1 MSEKNKSIFNLT
13 KDELIE
19 KGVTIAQ
26 HYLIKRGYK
35 VEDTF
40 TFDDIKFIY
49 ASDCNTPVLI
59 KFTCNAEIGGDCMP
73 EFETDDNAI
82 QQAKNCLGGFLN
94 EHEDID
100 YCRFDLIAVKY
111 LDTDKASLRHLI
123 KLEEKFRF
131 NL

>member
-1 MSEKNKSIFNLT
+1 MSEKSKSIFNFT

-26 HYLIKRGYK
+26 HYLIECGYK

-40 TFDDIKFIY
+40 TYGSTKFIY
-49 ASDCNTPVLI
+49 ASDCNTPVII

-73 EFETDDNAI
+73 EFETNDNAI
-82 QQAKNCLGGFLN
+82 QQAKNYLDRFLN

-111 LDTDKASLRHLI
+111 LGIDTASLRHLV

-131 NL
+131 DL

>member
-1 MSEKNKSIFNLT
+1 MSEKNKSILNLT
-13 KDELIE
+13 KDGLIE

-40 TFDDIKFIY
+40 TFGNTRFIY
-49 ASDCNTPVLI
+49 ATDCNTPVII
-59 KFTCNAEIGGDCMP
+59 KFTCYAEIGGDCMP

-82 QQAKNCLGGFLN
+82 QQAKNYLDRFLN

-111 LDTDKASLRHLI
+111 LGINKASLRHLI
-123 KLEEKFRF
+123 ELEEKFRID
-131 NL
+131 L